1 MGAYTNFETAVM
13 QSVMAAVSPVQPD
26 VSSRETKHVAVDWNH
41 TGFGGQV
48 RIGTAFGDWPIETLR
63 VGIGNPPIFN
73 GVHL

>member
-1 MGAYTNFETAVM
+1 MGVYSIFETAVM
-13 QSVMAAVSPVQPD
+13 QSVMAAVSPVRPA
-26 VSSRETKHVAVDWNH
+26 VSSRGANHLAVDWNH

-73 GVHL
+73 GVHP